1 MALTPARVIISED
14 ASGTPFKSFTDLDS
28 NHAQAVALVNES
40 GQHMGIPGTPINV
53 TSVAYLSR
61 GIVEGHVYSIQDS
74 LVVPN
79 NGIRNYSIVV
89 PDTTTRIFFKFNFE
103 LQNAFAVSFFE
114 GSVFSST
121 GTVVV
126 PSNHNR
132 NITTPSVI
140 TTGIDATATSDGT
153 RLYYALFDSSGT
165 TQTGD
170 LPTGEW
176 ILKNATNY
184 MLRFDNDS
192 NAGTVRV
199 NIYWL
204 ELPQIV

>member
-40 GQHMGIPGTPINV
+40 GQQMGIPGTPINV

-61 GIVEGHVYSIQDS
+61 GIVEGQVYSIQDS

-79 NGIRNYSIVV
+79 NGVRNYSIIV
-89 PDTTTRIFFKFNFE
+89 PDSTTKIFFKFNFE

-114 GSVFSST
+114 GSVFSNN
-121 GTVVV
+121 GTALA
-126 PSNHNR
+126 PRNHNR
-132 NITTPSVI
+132 NITTPSIV
-140 TTGIDATATSDGT
+140 TSGIDAVATSDGT

-176 ILKNATNY
+176 VLKNATNY

-199 NIYWL
+199 NIWWL
-204 ELPQIV
+204 QIEAIP